1 MKVGIK
7 RKISIIILSIICACL
22 FVAIPFAFFTPREVK
37 ADCVV
42 NGTIDTEYFLGE
54 SVSIPSATFDVDG
67 AEISANKTLVLPD
80 GTVMVPETVV
90 LEQSGQY
97 TIRYTAQKDGKTY
110 FDEKT
115 FKVYQS
121 LYEVSKGGSAVYG
134 AEEKLDGAQGLKV
147 SLKDE
152 SVFRLNRKINL
163 NDLKKDE
170 AFIKLHINPS
180 IKGYAELDRI
190 FIKVIDAYDENNF
203 FAIKIERFPSR
214 LNADTVAGVFGHIN
228 DLATVY
234 SDNIVCVPQQA
245 AWSGWLSTMSFV
257 GDDSVNSWA
266 SQSLSFYFNVD
277 QQRVLGEDV
286 NGVPMGV
293 LDLSAFPEKWQ
304 GLTTGDVYV
313 EIFGRNFRAAEAN
326 LFIDSIAGVDLQT
339 NKLTDDIPP
348 VVSIDYGKFSAD
360 NYPFGYVGDTYKVFE
375 ASAFDLN
382 DGSVNVQK
390 SVYYNYYSDNKAI
403 VALNGNTFKPMRA
416 GVYTIV
422 YTAKDKFGNVQEEYV
437 DIEVLDAALAPE
449 FSYSVSGDY
458 QNECLVGQYVS
469 LPSVA
474 FDGGVGYITEK
485 LTIVKNDKTYE
496 AEGKSFRPM
505 EAGNY
510 TICFTA
516 TDYVGR
522 VCEFTYDLAVTV
534 SDAPIFVNN
543 PEKMFVGN
551 YIVGYAHAM
560 PNIQA
565 VVVNADGSVVDV
577 PVTITANN
585 GKVESGYYTPTEAG
599 TVIFTLTASL
609 NGKTSEAAIERN
621 VYSITNEYGIDM
633 KSLFIASS
641 NVAAEYSANG
651 YAEYKV
657 TGTGKIEYINT
668 VITENVFIKLQT
680 DTEYKQIDSLI
691 VRLYNLTDRSKKM
704 ELKLKNFNGL
714 AFASI
719 NGQDYQS
726 VVNGDFSGLNAFE
739 VRYVESS
746 KTISVNGLSYYGG
759 EAFNGIQSDYSALE
773 VEVIGEQETSVYGLI
788 VEKVGNQALKN
799 DAVVDIGK
807 PIISCFGEYGGLHE
821 LGSVYKTPKVFAKD
835 MIDPSIKSFT
845 VSITAPDGSV
855 VTVDGEQILNAEVKE
870 YSFELTMYGAYFFE
884 YVAKDS
890 SNRKETFSYAIIVP
904 DLTAPVV
911 GVSGSY
917 AKTANVGST
926 VTIASFTATDNVDD
940 EDKLKKT
947 CFVYDPNGTFKIVN
961 GSFTADKAGKY
972 VVYCYVTDSFG
983 NVGLGYYS
991 IEVK

>member
-37 ADCVV
+37 ADCAVD
-42 NGTIDTEYFLGE
+42 GTIETEYFLGE
-54 SVSIPSATFDVDG
+54 SVSIPAATFDIDG
-67 AEISANKTLVLPD
+67 ENVSATKTLVFPD
-80 GTVMVPETVV
+80 GTAMISESVF

-115 FKVYQS
+115 FNVYQS
-121 LYEVSKGGSAVYG
+121 LYEVSKGGCVVYG
-134 AEEKLDGAQGLKV
+134 AEEKLDGAQGLKLT
-147 SLKDE
+147 LKDE
-152 SVFRLNRKINL
+152 SVFRLNKKVNL
-163 NDLKKDE
+163 NDLQKE
-170 AFIKLHINPS
+170 VPFIKFHINPS

-190 FIKVIDAYDENNF
+190 FIKVTDAYDKNNF

-214 LNADTVAGVFGHIN
+214 LNADTVVGVFGHIN
-228 DLATVY
+228 DLTTIY

-245 AWSGWLSTMSFV
+245 EWGGWLSTMSFV
-257 GDDSVNSWA
+257 GDDSLNPLA
-266 SQSLSFYFNVD
+266 TQSLSFYFNVD

-286 NGVPMGV
+286 NGIQTGV

-304 GLTTGDVYV
+304 GLTNGDVYV
-313 EIFGRNFRAAEAN
+313 EIFGRNFRATEAN

-348 VVSIDYGKFSAD
+348 VVSIDYDKFSAD
-360 NYPFGYVGDTYKVFE
+360 NYPLGYVGNTYKVFE

-382 DGSVNVQK
+382 DGSVSVQK
-390 SVYYNYYSDNKAI
+390 SVYYNYYSDNKSI
-403 VALNGNTFKPMRA
+403 VALNGNTFKPKRA

-437 DIEVLDAALAPE
+437 DIEVLDAAIVPE

-458 QNECLVGQYVS
+458 QNECIVGQYVS

-474 FDGGVGYITEK
+474 FNGGVGYITEE
-485 LTIVKNDKTYE
+485 LTIVKNGKTYE

-505 EAGNY
+505 EEGNY
-510 TICFTA
+510 TISFVA
-516 TDYVGR
+516 SDYVGR
-522 VCEFTYDLAVTV
+522 VCEFNYDLVVVT

-543 PEKMFVGN
+543 PEGLFARN

-560 PNIQA
+560 PNVQA
-565 VVVNADGSVVDV
+565 ISVNADGSVTDV
-577 PVTITANN
+577 PVTIIANN
-585 GKVESGYYTPTEAG
+585 GNVESGYYTPTEPG
-599 TVIFTLTASL
+599 SVIFTLTASL
-609 NGKTSEAAIERN
+609 NGKTSEATIERN

-633 KSLFIASS
+633 KSLFIANTS
-641 NVAAEYSANG
+641 VAAEYSAEG

-657 TGTGKIEYINT
+657 TGTGKIEYVNT
-668 VITENVFIKLQT
+668 VLCENAFIKLQT
-680 DTEYKQIDSLI
+680 DKEYKQIDSLI
-691 VRLYNLTDRSKKM
+691 VRLYNPTDRSKKM
-704 ELKLKNFNGL
+704 ELQLKNFDGL

-759 EAFNGIQSDYSALE
+759 ESFNGIQSDYSVLE
-773 VEVIGEQETSVYGLI
+773 VEVIGAQETSVYGLI

-807 PIISCFGEYGGLHE
+807 PIISCFGEYGGLRE
-821 LGSVYKTPKVFAKD
+821 LGSVYTTPKVFAKD
-835 MIDPSIKSFT
+835 MIDPIIKSFT

-855 VTVDGEQILNAEVKE
+855 VMADGEQILNAEVKE
-870 YSFELTMYGAYFFE
+870 YSFELTMYGSYFFE

-904 DLTAPVV
+904 DLTSPVV
-911 GVSGSY
+911 EVSGSY
-917 AKTANVGST
+917 EKTANVGST

-940 EDKLKKT
+940 ADKLTKT
-947 CFVYDPNGTFKIVN
+947 YFVYDPNGNFKIVKD
-961 GSFTADKAGKY
+961 SFVADKAGKY